1 MNNLIVKSVDLM
13 GDTVMAA
20 QDNEGTIWVAVRWMC
35 NALDMTEGQMKRQ
48 IKNIQEDELFSGS
61 GSNQIL
67 NKGSGERDVFCLK
80 LDYVP
85 IWLAKISISKKT
97 REERPEFSK
106 KLLKYQLKA
115 KDILA
120 EAFLPNGGKV
130 PKTIPEQIQLL
141 AQGNVELNQRV
152 DAVDKRVEELGE
164 KLKSELSEL
173 PILGLESDK
182 ITTATRRKGV
192 FVLGGKES
200 AAYKDKSLRTK
211 VYNNIYA
218 NLKYNFGGIKTY
230 KAIKR
235 NQCDKALEII
245 EKYEPPVFLKE
256 QIDSVNNQM
265 VLDLE
270 QEVRYEK

>member
-1 MNNLIVKSVDLM
+1 MDNLIIKSVDIF
-13 GDTVMAA
+13 GDTIMAA
-20 QDNEGTIWVAVRWMC
+20 KYNDGHIYAGISYFC
-35 NALDMTEGQMKRQ
+35 NALGMSRVQKDTQVDKIR
-48 IKNIQEDELFSGS
+48 EDKTLS
-61 GSNQIL
+61 
-67 NKGSGERDVFCLK
+67 KGYRKFPVGVFDQNNEAVGIR
-80 LDYVP
+80 LDFVP
-85 IWLAKISISKKT
+85 IWLAKITITK
-97 REERPEFSK
+97 RMEQDHPELAD
-106 KLLKYQLKA
+106 KLLEYQLKA

-152 DAVDKRVEELGE
+152 DAVGKRVEELGE

-182 ITTATRRKGV
+182 ITTAVRRKGV

-256 QIDSVNNQM
+256 QIDNANNQM